1 MNDAAELERDAA
13 GWFAKNGEMCHANSI
28 TAVLCTAQCTHMYIC
43 YQVHLWAFYEH
54 ANKWIQFPLHENHF
68 IRQLRYSFLCFGT
81 LNNSSLQTYLNTC
94 TKYLNLF
101 VNKNIAIAKTIL
113 MFILLFV
120 LKV

>member
-54 ANKWIQFPLHENHF
+54 ANKWIQFPFYSAIAIFIFMFWDIKQFIITNIFKHMYKIFEF
-68 IRQLRYSFLCFGT
+68 IR
-81 LNNSSLQTYLNTC
+81 
-94 TKYLNLF
+94 
-101 VNKNIAIAKTIL
+101 
-113 MFILLFV
+113 
-120 LKV
+120 